1 MLHAYRFPHSGSAGP
16 VSKRITVPDDEI
28 SFRATRSGGPG
39 GQHVNRRAT
48 RVEASWNVRLST
60 ALTDEER
67 ERILKKL
74 ASRIDN
80 DGVLRVV
87 ADDERSQYRNKELA
101 KQRLRDL
108 VARAL
113 RVPKRR
119 KKTRPPKSAV
129 EKRLESKSR
138 RGQVKKLRKPPAP
151 EE

>member
-1 MLHAYRFPHSGSAGP
+1 
-16 VSKRITVPDDEI
+16 
-28 SFRATRSGGPG
+28 
-39 GQHVNRRAT
+39 HVNRRAT
-48 RVEASWNVRLST
+48 RVEASWNVRRSA
-60 ALTDEER
+60 ALTDEEK
-67 ERILKKL
+67 ERVLEKL
-74 ASRIDN
+74 ASRIDK

-87 ADDERSQYRNKELA
+87 TDDERSQHRNKELA
-101 KQRLRDL
+101 KERLREL

-129 EKRLESKSR
+129 EKRLEKKSR

>member
-1 MLHAYRFPHSGSAGP
+1 MSRR
-16 VSKRITVPDDEI
+16 SKVPEDEI
-28 SFRATRSGGPG
+28 YFRATRSGGPG

-48 RVEASWNVRLST
+48 RVEACWNVRLSA

-67 ERILKKL
+67 ERVLKKL
-74 ASRIDN
+74 ASRIDK

-87 ADDERSQYRNKELA
+87 ADDERSQHRNKQLA
-101 KQRLRDL
+101 KRRLRDL

-129 EKRLESKSR
+129 EKRLDTKSR

-151 EE
+151 DE

>member
-74 ASRIDN
+74 ASRIDK

-87 ADDERSQYRNKELA
+87 ADDERSQHRNKELA

>member
-1 MLHAYRFPHSGSAGP
+1 MTKRSP
-16 VSKRITVPDDEI
+16 VPEDEI
-28 SFRATRSGGPG
+28 DFRATRSGGPG

-48 RVEASWNVRLST
+48 RVEASWNVRLSA
-60 ALTDEER
+60 ALTGEEK
-67 ERILKKL
+67 ERVLEKL
-74 ASRIDN
+74 ASRIDK

-87 ADDERSQYRNKELA
+87 ADDERSQHRNKELA
-101 KQRLRDL
+101 KERLQDL

-119 KKTRPPKSAV
+119 KKTRPPKSAA
-129 EKRLESKSR
+129 EKRLETKSR

>member
-1 MLHAYRFPHSGSAGP
+1 
-16 VSKRITVPDDEI
+16 VSKRSTVPEDEI
-28 SFRATRSGGPG
+28 YFRATRSGGPG

-48 RVEASWNVRLST
+48 RVEACWNVRLS
-60 ALTDEER
+60 ANLSDEER

-74 ASRIDN
+74 ASRIDK

-87 ADDERSQYRNKELA
+87 ADDERSQHRNKELA

-129 EKRLESKSR
+129 KKRLETSAGS
-138 RGQVKKLRKPPAP
+138 QA
-151 EE
+151 

>member
-1 MLHAYRFPHSGSAGP
+1 MSRR
-16 VSKRITVPDDEI
+16 SKVPEDEI
-28 SFRATRSGGPG
+28 DFRASRSGGPG

-48 RVEASWNVRLST
+48 RVEACWNVRQSA
-60 ALTDEER
+60 ALTDEEK
-67 ERILKKL
+67 ERVLAKL
-74 ASRIDN
+74 ASRIDK

-87 ADDERSQYRNKELA
+87 ADDERSQHRNTELA
-101 KQRLRDL
+101 KGRLRDL

-129 EKRLESKSR
+129 EKRLGTKSR

>member
-1 MLHAYRFPHSGSAGP
+1 MTKRSP
-16 VSKRITVPDDEI
+16 VPEDEI
-28 SFRATRSGGPG
+28 YFRATRSGGPG

-48 RVEASWNVRLST
+48 RVEACWNVRLS
-60 ALTDEER
+60 ANLSDEER
-67 ERILKKL
+67 GRILKKL
-74 ASRIDN
+74 ASRIDK

-87 ADDERSQYRNKELA
+87 ADDERSQHRNKELA

-129 EKRLESKSR
+129 EKRLDTKTR
-138 RGQVKKLRKPPAP
+138 RGKVKKLRKPPKS

>member
-1 MLHAYRFPHSGSAGP
+1 VGKR
-16 VSKRITVPDDEI
+16 SKVPEDEI
-28 SFRATRSGGPG
+28 DFRATRAGGPG

-48 RVEASWNVRLST
+48 RVEACWNVRLSA

-67 ERILKKL
+67 ERILGKL
-74 ASRIDN
+74 ASRIDK

-87 ADDERSQYRNKELA
+87 ADDERSQHRNKVLA
-101 KQRLRDL
+101 KRRLRDL

-129 EKRLESKSR
+129 ERRLETKSR
-138 RGQVKKLRKPPAP
+138 RGKVKKLRKPPTS

>member
-1 MLHAYRFPHSGSAGP
+1 VTKRSP
-16 VSKRITVPDDEI
+16 VPEDEI
-28 SFRATRSGGPG
+28 YFRATRSGGPG

-48 RVEASWNVRLST
+48 RVEACWNVRLS
-60 ALTDEER
+60 ANLSDEER
-67 ERILKKL
+67 GRILKKL
-74 ASRIDN
+74 ASRIDK

-87 ADDERSQYRNKELA
+87 ADDERSQHRNKELA

-129 EKRLESKSR
+129 EKRLDTKTR
-138 RGQVKKLRKPPAP
+138 RGKVKKLRKPPKS